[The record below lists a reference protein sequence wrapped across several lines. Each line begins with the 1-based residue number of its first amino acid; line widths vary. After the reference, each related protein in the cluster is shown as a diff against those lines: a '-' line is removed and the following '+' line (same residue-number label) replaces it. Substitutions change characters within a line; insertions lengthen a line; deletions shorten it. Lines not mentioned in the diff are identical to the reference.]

1 MKRPFVVGLVLAGA
15 ALAALPATILSV
27 MPGAGKFDGTAMAAG
42 SVPPGPPLVM
52 YGAVSGVAGGTPVTI
67 TNNANGA
74 YCGRGT
80 VVSDGGSTYYVVDVY
95 ADSQAPGCG
104 TPGASL
110 SLALY
115 FAPATPTTGG
125 RTATANVTWNVG
137 SAKVDVTPGSALPIA
152 GFAPMAAKD
161 GLYY

>member
-1 MKRPFVVGLVLAGA
+1 MKRPLIVGLVLVSAV
-15 ALAALPATILSV
+15 LAALPATFFSM
-27 MPGAGKFDGTAMAAG
+27 MPGTGRLDRTASAAG
-42 SVPPGPPLVM
+42 SVPPGPPLVL
-52 YGAVSGVAGGTPVTI
+52 YGAAPGVAGGTSVTI

-95 ADSQAPGCG
+95 ASSQAPGCG

-115 FAPATPTTGG
+115 FAPSTPTSGG

-137 SAKVDVTPGSALPIA
+137 SAKVDVTPGSPLPIA
-152 GFAPMAAKD
+152 GYAPVTTRD

>member
-1 MKRPFVVGLVLAGA
+1 MKRTLIIGLVLASA
-15 ALAALPATILSV
+15 ALAALPATILSI
-27 MPGAGKFDGTAMAAG
+27 MPGAGKLDGTASAAG
-42 SVPPGPPLVM
+42 SVPPGPPLVL
-52 YGAVSGVAGGTPVTI
+52 YGAVSGVAGGTSVTI

-80 VVSDGGSTYYVVDVY
+80 VISDAGSTYYVVDVY
-95 ADSQAPGCG
+95 ASSQAPGCG

-115 FAPATPTTGG
+115 FVPTTPTTGG
-125 RTATANVTWNVG
+125 RTATANVTWNAG

-152 GFAPMAAKD
+152 GFAPVTSRD